1 MTVDLKYWY
10 LRTQVL
16 FSQLNT
22 QEICDLHILSCFKTA
37 KKNEY
42 IYFGGDDLDR
52 LYFLKQGRIKIAF
65 QNEVGEEVVCEILKE
80 NDVFGAIS
88 LQTQKNVRREYAQ
101 ALSNVHLCSF
111 TIADFEKLLENKPNL
126 AIQYAKKIGEKINVA
141 HNKFADIIFKD
152 SRQRIVNFFKLH
164 AEHEG
169 KFQPDGT
176 CVIDMYLTHQ
186 DIAHFTAVS
195 RQTTTKIINELI
207 EEEKIIYLNRKT
219 VVIPNI
225 VNLK

>member
-22 QEICDLHILSCFKTA
+22 QEICDLNILSCFKTA

-65 QNEVGEEVVCEILKE
+65 QNETGEEMVCEILKE
-80 NDVFGAIS
+80 NDIFGAIS
-88 LQTQKNVRREYAQ
+88 LQTQRNTRREYAQ
-101 ALSNVHLCSF
+101 ALSNVYLCSF
-111 TIADFEKLLENKPNL
+111 TIADFERLLEKKPHL
-126 AIQYAKKIGEKINVA
+126 AIQYAKKIGEKINIA
-141 HNKFADIIFKD
+141 HNKFADVIFKD
-152 SRQRIVNFFKLH
+152 SRQRIINFFKLH
-164 AEHEG
+164 SEHEG
-169 KFQPDGT
+169 KPQSDGS
-176 CVIDMYLTHQ
+176 CVINMYLTHQ

-207 EEEKIIYLNRKT
+207 TEQKIIYLNRKT
-219 VVIPNI
+219 VIIPN
-225 VNLK
+225 VNSLL

>member
-10 LRTQVL
+10 LRTQAL

-22 QEICDLHILSCFKTA
+22 QEISDLNVMSCFKTA
-37 KKNEY
+37 KKDEY

-65 QNEVGEEVVCEILKE
+65 QNEKGEEMVCEILKE
-80 NDVFGAIS
+80 NDIFGAIS
-88 LQTQKNVRREYAQ
+88 LQTQKNIRREYAQ
-101 ALSNVHLCSF
+101 ALSAVYLCSF
-111 TIADFEKLLENKPNL
+111 TIADFEKLLEKKPHL
-126 AIQYAKKIGEKINVA
+126 AIQYAKKMGEKINVA

-152 SRQRIVNFFKLH
+152 SRQRIITFFKLH

-169 KFQPDGT
+169 KIQPDDSYL
-176 CVIDMYLTHQ
+176 INMYLTHQ
-186 DIAHFTAVS
+186 DIAQFTAVS

-207 EEEKIIYLNRKT
+207 TEQLIIYVGRKK
-219 VVIPNI
+219 VIIPNI
-225 VNLK
+225 KKL

>member
-22 QEICDLHILSCFKTA
+22 QEICDLNVVSCFKTA

-65 QNEVGEEVVCEILKE
+65 QNEFGEEMICEILKE

-88 LQTQKNVRREYAQ
+88 LQFQKNIRQEYAQ
-101 ALSNVHLCSF
+101 ALSNVSLCSF
-111 TIADFEKLLENKPNL
+111 TITDFERILEKKPHL
-126 AIQYAKKIGEKINVA
+126 AIQYAKKIGEKVTTA

-152 SRQRIVNFFKLH
+152 SRQRIINFFKLH

-169 KFQPDGT
+169 KLQNDGSY
-176 CVIDMYLTHQ
+176 VINMYLTHQ

-195 RQTTTKIINELI
+195 RQTTTKIINELVA
-207 EEEKIIYLNRKT
+207 EQKIIYLNRKT
-219 VVIPNI
+219 VIIPNLI
-225 VNLK
+225 NLL

>member
-22 QEICDLHILSCFKTA
+22 QEICDLNILSCFKTA
-37 KKNEY
+37 KKNDY

-65 QNEVGEEVVCEILKE
+65 QHENGEEMVCEILKE

-88 LQTQKNVRREYAQ
+88 LQTQKNIRNEYAQ
-101 ALSNVHLCSF
+101 ALSNVYLCSF
-111 TIADFEKLLENKPNL
+111 TIADFEKLLEKKPHL
-126 AIQYAKKIGEKINVA
+126 AIQYAKKIGEKINTA

-152 SRQRIVNFFKLH
+152 SRQRIINFFKLH

-169 KFQPDGT
+169 KLQTNGSY
-176 CVIDMYLTHQ
+176 VIEMYLTHQ
-186 DIAHFTAVS
+186 DIAHFTAIS

-207 EEEKIIYLNRKT
+207 EEQKIIYLNRKT
-219 VVIPNI
+219 VIIPD
-225 VNLK
+225 LTKLL